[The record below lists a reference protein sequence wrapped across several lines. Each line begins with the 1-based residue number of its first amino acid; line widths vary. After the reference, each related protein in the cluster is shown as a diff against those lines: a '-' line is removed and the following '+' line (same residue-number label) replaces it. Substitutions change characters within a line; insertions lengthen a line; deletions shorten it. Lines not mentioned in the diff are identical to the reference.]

1 MTVSLKLDSLQPTG
15 SFKVRGA
22 IAACS
27 ALPAGSRIVTA
38 SAGNHAL
45 GTAWASAKLGVPAT
59 VVVAETASSA
69 KREALA
75 RLPVELIV
83 YGQDYDT
90 AEAFALTLATD
101 PDRQA
106 TYVSPYNDPQVIAG
120 QSTLLDELLAQMPGD
135 RNRPLTIVAAVGGGG
150 LVSGLSMRAHE
161 LWTEDRPIR
170 IIGVEAA
177 ASLAVS
183 AAVKAGDTYEV
194 PIGDTIADGLSGNLE
209 PGSITVG
216 LIAEYTGPSRERERG
231 AASCRDPL
239 ARKAS
244 RHHRRG
250 RRCGGNRRDPGRHD
264 RSGRGR
270 RRRCHL
276 GAKHRAAETGGDSDG
291 AGRVILVFG
300 IKTFRWGSDQT
311 DYLRTCPQCGFYGY
325 FVRKKA
331 IRAVTLFFVIPVFP
345 LSGIT
350 TVDVCPQCN
359 TPFIRR

>member
-1 MTVSLKLDSLQPTG
+1 MSNLDTTYSKPLMNPRRTVAQPTSDDLARARVTMNNYLSPTPIIPSPALGMTVSLKMESLQPTG

-45 GTAWASAKLGVPAT
+45 GTAWASAKLGVSAT

-69 KREALA
+69 KREALSQ
-75 RLPVELIV
+75 LPIELIV
-83 YGQDYDT
+83 HGQDYDA
-90 AEAFALTLATD
+90 AEAHALTLAAD

-120 QSTLLDELLAQMPGD
+120 QSTLLDELLDQL
-135 RNRPLTIVAAVGGGG
+135 NSSRPLTVVAGVGGGG

-161 LWTEDRPIR
+161 LSTEDRPIR

-177 ASLAVS
+177 ESLAVS

-216 LIAEYTGPSRERERG
+216 LIADYTDHLVKVSEAQLYAAIRWLARHHGIIAEGAG
-231 AASCRDPL
+231 AASTAAIL
-239 ARKAS
+239 AGMIDLDEGDVVAVI
-244 RHHRRG
+244 
-250 RRCGGNRRDPGRHD
+250 
-264 RSGRGR
+264 SGRNIA
-270 RRRCHL
+270 L
-276 GAKHRAAETGGDSDG
+276 SKLAAILAETD
-291 AGRVILVFG
+291 A
-300 IKTFRWGSDQT
+300 
-311 DYLRTCPQCGFYGY
+311 
-325 FVRKKA
+325 
-331 IRAVTLFFVIPVFP
+331 
-345 LSGIT
+345 
-350 TVDVCPQCN
+350 
-359 TPFIRR
+359 

>member
-1 MTVSLKLDSLQPTG
+1 MSNLDTTYSKPLMNPRRTVAQPTSDDLARARVTMNNYLSPTPIIPSPALGMTVSLKLESLQPTG

-69 KREALA
+69 KREALSQ
-75 RLPVELIV
+75 LPIELIV
-83 YGQDYDT
+83 HGQDYDA
-90 AEAFALTLATD
+90 AEAHALTLAAD

-120 QSTLLDELLAQMPGD
+120 QSTLLDELLDQLEG
-135 RNRPLTIVAAVGGGG
+135 NRPLTVVAGVGGGG

-161 LWTEDRPIR
+161 LSTDDRPIR

-177 ASLAVS
+177 ESLAVS

-216 LIAEYTGPSRERERG
+216 LIAEYTDHLVKVSEAQLYAAIRWLAKHHGIIAEGAG
-231 AASCRDPL
+231 AAPTAAIL
-239 ARKAS
+239 AGMIDLEVGDVVAVI
-244 RHHRRG
+244 
-250 RRCGGNRRDPGRHD
+250 
-264 RSGRGR
+264 SGRNIA
-270 RRRCHL
+270 L
-276 GAKHRAAETGGDSDG
+276 PKLAA
-291 AGRVILVFG
+291 IL
-300 IKTFRWGSDQT
+300 
-311 DYLRTCPQCGFYGY
+311 
-325 FVRKKA
+325 
-331 IRAVTLFFVIPVFP
+331 AVT
-345 LSGIT
+345 
-350 TVDVCPQCN
+350 DA
-359 TPFIRR
+359 